1 VATVSTAP
9 IMEFSGPRDRQ
20 YLLSKQASK
29 RYSCL
34 FSDVPTG
41 TTSSNRSVRPLSHWK
56 RRGTGIAVRFLRHGQ
71 LTSEQLEAIGEYRLE
86 QYILAGM
93 YDGRAASELGLTT
106 DPALHQT
113 FDSTLHL
120 VIGDDEDHLLCYVS
134 FEVAHLPAP
143 YYVQAADSYPVHPWM
158 VDTHRLYF
166 PVEIDYGHELYATH
180 PGLALLPV
188 ANVREMTRLVRNQ
201 AIRGPA
207 ATVATTEVIVATA
220 KMLRE
225 HRYRVEAI
233 IGCASPEVRRL
244 LYRLN
249 IPMAYAPLAVD
260 RLGQHPASLDATI
273 WSPDAATPGKFWPI
287 ALSSRDVSAG
297 SCYFDAL
304 DTALEADP
312 GHILEACQQALVQSR
327 QVTPRYSYALEPDS
341 TDARLQTG
349 DGSRLPHQ
357 WVPYF
362 DQSSETSQ
370 PGEDAS
376 PLHTPGSR
384 AVAAD

>member
-1 VATVSTAP
+1 MATVSTAP
-9 IMEFSGPRDRQ
+9 VMELSGLRDRQ

-41 TTSSNRSVRPLSHWK
+41 TTSCDRSVLPSFHWK
-56 RRGTGIAVRFLRHGQ
+56 RRGTGIAVRFLQHGR
-71 LTSEQLEAIGEYRLE
+71 LTGEQLEAIGEYRLE

-93 YDGRAASELGLTT
+93 YDGHAASELGLTT
-106 DPALHQT
+106 DPALQQS
-113 FDSTLHL
+113 FGSTLHL

-143 YYVQAADSYPVHPWM
+143 YYIQAPDSYPVHPWM
-158 VDTHRLYF
+158 VDPHRRYF

-220 KMLRE
+220 KMLRA

-233 IGCASPEVRRL
+233 IGCASPDVRRL
-244 LYRLN
+244 LHRLN

-273 WSPDAATPGKFWPI
+273 WSPDAARPGKFWPI
-287 ALSSRDVSAG
+287 ALSSRDVSADG
-297 SCYFDAL
+297 CYFDAL
-304 DTALEADP
+304 DRALEADL

-327 QVTPRYSYALEPDS
+327 QVTPRYSYALES
-341 TDARLQTG
+341 ESADALLHPG
-349 DGSRLPHQ
+349 GSSRLPHW

-362 DQSSETSQ
+362 DQSGQTST
-370 PGEDAS
+370 PGEDDS
-376 PLHTPGSR
+376 LLHTPGSPVV
-384 AVAAD
+384 VAD

>member
-1 VATVSTAP
+1 MATVSTAL
-9 IMEFSGPRDRQ
+9 IMELSGLRDRQ

-34 FSDVPTG
+34 FSGVPTG
-41 TTSSNRSVRPLSHWK
+41 PTSSNRSVLPLFHWK
-56 RRGTGIAVRFLRHGQ
+56 RRGTGIAVRFLQHGQ

-106 DPALHQT
+106 DPALHHT

-120 VIGDDEDHLLCYVS
+120 VIGDEEHHLLCYVS

-143 YYVQAADSYPVHPWM
+143 NLQAPNSYPVHPWM
-158 VDTHRLYF
+158 VDMHRLYF

-180 PGLALLPV
+180 PGLALVPV

-201 AIRGPA
+201 AIPGPA

-220 KMLRE
+220 MMLRD

-233 IGCASPEVRRL
+233 IGCASPDVRHL
-244 LYRLN
+244 LHRLN
-249 IPMAYAPLAVD
+249 IPIAYAPLAVD
-260 RLGQHPASLDATI
+260 RLGQHPAALDATI
-273 WSPDAATPGKFWPI
+273 WSPDAARPGKFWPI
-287 ALSSRDVSAG
+287 ALSSRDVSADG
-297 SCYFDAL
+297 CYFDAL
-304 DTALEADP
+304 DTALEADL

-327 QVTPRYSYALEPDS
+327 RVPPRYRYSLEPES

-349 DGSRLPHQ
+349 GGSLLLPHR

-362 DQSSETSQ
+362 DRSGETSK

-376 PLHTPGSR
+376 LLHTPGSR
-384 AVAAD
+384 IAAG